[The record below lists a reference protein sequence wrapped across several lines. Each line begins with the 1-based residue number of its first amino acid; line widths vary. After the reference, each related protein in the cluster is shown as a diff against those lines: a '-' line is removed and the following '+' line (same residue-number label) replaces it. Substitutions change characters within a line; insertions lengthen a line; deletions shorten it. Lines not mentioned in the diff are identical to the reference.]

1 MLKST
6 DTHIPTTHK
15 LSRSKLYLK
24 LCKIVWCRI
33 VPFIYIPL
41 HIPPPRS
48 SKIPP
53 APTPCA
59 NPPLSLSLSWKTDSS
74 YESLGCSEPH
84 LARAGPETSPTQWK
98 KLALVH
104 KTTKVSTCSS
114 LCRQNIDPSLPFAD
128 QNRVKRLKPLTK
140 AA

>member
-59 NPPLSLSLSWKTDSS
+59 NPPLSLSHGKPIQATNLSDVP
-74 YESLGCSEPH
+74 SLIWLVPVPKHLRRSGKSWLWSTKPPKFPH
-84 LARAGPETSPTQWK
+84 ARAFVAKTST
-98 KLALVH
+98 
-104 KTTKVSTCSS
+104 
-114 LCRQNIDPSLPFAD
+114 LPFHL
-128 QNRVKRLKPLTK
+128 QTK
-140 AA
+140 TVSNA